1 MKKLSLLDLGFFVAE
16 TEESPKH
23 VAGLMI
29 FGRPSDAG
37 DDFVKRLYDE
47 YRGHDTPC
55 EPFDLV
61 IDFVSL
67 LGPAW
72 KKAADFDIGQHVF
85 YHRPHQPL
93 GRNDLFYLVANL
105 HTPVLDRS
113 RPLWEFHIIDNVEGD
128 RFAIYSKIHHAYA
141 DGVTLTSW
149 TAHSLSEDPRD
160 MELRPVWAPVV
171 GRKPRRRGS
180 QRAAMDILRKVLK
193 GSWEQF
199 RAAKGLTKLIAQL
212 ALEQVGLTRNAVSLP
227 FRSDGRTGLTGRVS
241 ADRQFAKA
249 AVPMADVQRIRD
261 MCRATLNHVAL
272 TCVDGALRRFL
283 DEMRSDVPR
292 PIAIQMPVSLRGEG
306 DDNSGNRIGIVTV
319 DLASPTDDPYERLR
333 EIGFTLRNVRNQIDG
348 VPPDAVVLYS
358 IITGLGAQLTEMLGL
373 SSVLPPI
380 SDTLVSNVPGPR
392 NTLYLKGAV
401 LEEMCPV
408 STLMPG
414 NRLNIT
420 LFSYAGNLHFGLI
433 GTRQLGDLSHLA
445 EYIQQAFVDLEA
457 AVFHPRTRSAGRK
470 QATSPKKPDQ
480 RGKSTGQKQP
490 AGKATGTDGQKVAA
504 KKTTATKDKPTG
516 KKKSSTRRRS
526 AVRSGTTSRASR

>member
-1 MKKLSLLDLGFFVAE
+1 MKKLSLLDLGFFIAE

-23 VAGLMI
+23 VAGLML
-29 FGRPSDAG
+29 FKRPDGAG
-37 DDFVKRLYDE
+37 EDFVKKLYDE
-47 YRGHDTPC
+47 YRRADTPC
-55 EPFDLV
+55 EPFNLV
-61 IDFVSL
+61 IDFLSL
-67 LGPAW
+67 TGPHW
-72 KKAADFDIGQHVF
+72 ERAARFDIDQHLF
-85 YHRPHQPL
+85 YHRPDKPL
-93 GRNDLFYLVANL
+93 GRSDLFFLLANL

-113 RPLWEFHIIDNVEGD
+113 RPLWEFHIIDLVEGD

-149 TAHSLSEDPRD
+149 TVRSLTEDPAD
-160 MELRPVWAPVV
+160 TKLRPVWASS
-171 GRKPRRRGS
+171 GGGKFRSRAS
-180 QRAAMDILRKVLK
+180 QRAALDILRKVLK

-199 RAAKGLTKLIAQL
+199 RATKGLVKLIAQL

-241 ADRQFAKA
+241 ASRQFAKA

-283 DEMRSDVPR
+283 DEMDSDVPR

-373 SSVLPPI
+373 SNIMPPI

-392 NTLYLKGAV
+392 NMLYLKGAQ

-420 LFSYAGNLHFGLI
+420 LFSYAGTLHFGLI
-433 GTRQLGDLSHLA
+433 GTRQLGDLNNLA

-457 AVFHPRTRSAGRK
+457 AVFHPRSKANRN
-470 QATSPKKPDQ
+470 KKPV
-480 RGKSTGQKQP
+480 
-490 AGKATGTDGQKVAA
+490 AKAKPTA
-504 KKTTATKDKPTG
+504 KKRAARQKRGTLRA
-516 KKKSSTRRRS
+516 RR
-526 AVRSGTTSRASR
+526 

>member
-16 TEESPKH
+16 TRESPKH

-29 FGRPSDAG
+29 FERPADA
-37 DDFVKRLYDE
+37 DEDFVRGLYDE
-47 YRGHDTPC
+47 YRAFDMPC
-55 EPFDLV
+55 EPFDQV

-67 LGPAW
+67 TGPCW
-72 KKAADFDIGQHVF
+72 KTTSHFDIDEHVF
-85 YHRPHQPL
+85 YHRPDTAM
-93 GRNDLFYLVANL
+93 GRNDLFYLVAQL
-105 HTPVLDRS
+105 HTPPLDRS

-141 DGVTLTSW
+141 DGVTLTRW
-149 TAHSLSEDPRD
+149 TALSVSEDPGD
-160 MELRPVWAPVV
+160 TKLRPVWTSVKGVRSRQHRDTTAI
-171 GRKPRRRGS
+171 
-180 QRAAMDILRKVLK
+180 DILRKVLK
-193 GSWEQF
+193 GSWKEFQAT
-199 RAAKGLTKLIAQL
+199 RGLAKLIAQL

-227 FRSDGRTGLTGRVS
+227 FRSDGKTGLTGRVS
-241 ADRQFAKA
+241 ASRQFAKA

-283 DEMRSDVPR
+283 DEMKSDVPR
-292 PIAIQMPVSLRGEG
+292 PIAIQMPVSLRSQA
-306 DDNSGNRIGIVTV
+306 DDNGGNRIGIVTV

-373 SSVLPPI
+373 SGVLPPI

-392 NTLYLKGAV
+392 EPLYLKGA
-401 LEEMCPV
+401 LMEEMCPV

-445 EYIQQAFVDLEA
+445 EYIRQAFVDLEA
-457 AVFHPRTRSAGRK
+457 AVFHPRSRAAKKKKAGRK
-470 QATSPKKPDQ
+470 KPVT
-480 RGKSTGQKQP
+480 RRKP
-490 AGKATGTDGQKVAA
+490 AA
-504 KKTTATKDKPTG
+504 KK
-516 KKKSSTRRRS
+516 KSARRRPP
-526 AVRSGTTSRASR
+526 AVRARR